1 MRKPLPLLSLLV
13 LTLMLLSAPRA
24 PFDAVRAQGGE
35 PTPTPIEE
43 PTPVI
48 VPVPMPEPIFLPL
61 AMKSYDSGQ
70 PGAIDTA
77 WEGFLTGLS
86 RSGRDACRP
95 GTHALLDKPEGARG
109 AKVMAVL
116 HDAENK
122 ILLDLFMGEY
132 VRMTG
137 VSDLAPAD
145 CRILTDWV
153 FDVDTIEAIDIPP
166 R

>member
-1 MRKPLPLLSLLV
+1 
-13 LTLMLLSAPRA
+13 MLLSAPRA
-24 PFDAVRAQGGE
+24 PFGAVRAQGSE

-48 VPVPMPEPIFLPL
+48 EPVPMPEPIYLPL
-61 AMKSYDSGQ
+61 TAKNFDRSQ

-77 WEGFLTGLS
+77 LEGFLTGLS
-86 RSGRDACRP
+86 RAGRDACRP
-95 GTHALLDKPEGARG
+95 GTHALLDKPEGSRG

-116 HDAENK
+116 HDAESQ
-122 ILLDLFMGEY
+122 IVLDLFMGEY

-137 VSDLAPAD
+137 VSDLAPTG
-145 CRILTDWV
+145 CRMLTDWV
-153 FDVDTIEAIDIPP
+153 FDVDRIEAIDIPP